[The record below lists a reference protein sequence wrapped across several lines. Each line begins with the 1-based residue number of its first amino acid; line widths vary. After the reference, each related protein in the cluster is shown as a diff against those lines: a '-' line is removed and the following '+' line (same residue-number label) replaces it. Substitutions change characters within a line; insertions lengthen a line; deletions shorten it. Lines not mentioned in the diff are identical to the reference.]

1 VEELEILKIVD
12 QEVLVAAETEI
23 LVLVQDKMEELTKA
37 AALARQE
44 MVQVEVMELADL
56 VL

>member
-1 VEELEILKIVD
+1 MEELEILKIVD

-23 LVLVQDKMEELTKA
+23 LVLVQDKVVKRTLA

-44 MVQVEVMELADL
+44 MVQVELLELVDL